1 MLYPNLLLLMSGST
15 RVAPKILATTTASA
29 ICVNH
34 PRNIKSEKECRKRKG
49 RIEPS
54 RGIN

>member
-49 RIEPS
+49 RIETEL
-54 RGIN
+54 